1 MKEFSLRS
9 NGNKMKR
16 GFTLIEVLIASSI
29 LIAVI
34 AAVIALSN
42 SINRNTIIASDM
54 TDANNMVNTDFTTMK
69 GDIQAE
75 INSGGVWLPQAELEA
90 GGASKYGWYYKDK
103 VTGDLTKFSSPK
115 TNVLTP
121 DDIFVNNDPKNMETT
136 NNVDYY
142 HLLCFE
148 SFESKASSMSDDSKF
163 YCNEDGGGNIYNDG
177 TRAVNSDCETS
188 GGKNDAYCVF
198 SKPSLNTNSIDLWTQ
213 KYVPSGNAV
222 KVRVLVVWKEKEEVL
237 YSDMAR
243 LFTNQNSS
251 TK

>member
-54 TDANNMVNTDFTTMK
+54 TDANNMVNTDFSTMK

-75 INSGGVWLPQAELEA
+75 INSGKVWMTQAEL
-90 GGASKYGWYYKDK
+90 GADGKNKYGWYYKDPTDGK
-103 VTGDLTKFSSPK
+103 LTRF
-115 TNVLTP
+115 TDARINVLTP
-121 DDIFVNNDPKNMETT
+121 DEIFTLTGANKETM

-148 SFESKASSMSDDSKF
+148 SFESKASSVSDNSKF
-163 YCNEDGGGNIYNDG
+163 YCNEDGSGNIYNDG
-177 TRAVNSDCETS
+177 TRTVNSDCETL
-188 GGKNDAYCVF
+188 GVKNDAYCVF
-198 SKPSLNTNSIDLWTQ
+198 SKPSLNTNSVGLWTQ